1 LATGPKPVWRPL
13 PPAEELAVV
22 FGGIMPV
29 GRIVLKRISES
40 KKLPRLKTD
49 GARLLYT
56 WLLAHLDVNGC
67 FSGDAEVIKG
77 KIFTRL
83 KKSVKIVESYLKDLE
98 ECRLILRYENDG
110 DKYLIVPDFKEKQP
124 FINPDREAKP
134 SIPLPAQDL
143 LQTYSRLD
151 QEDSLLNESKSKSK
165 SKSES
170 KSSPS
175 QDPLKITFDWDK
187 KKFINIT
194 DEDKLRWRDA
204 YPSVNIDIEIRKA
217 VEWVLS
223 NPEKRKQK
231 WRSFLTRWFSRTQ
244 ERGGTKDGASSDKK
258 TFDPVDRA
266 INEAEERLRRDQH

>member
-1 LATGPKPVWRPL
+1 MVAKAIKFHDYQTIARKEDGSPRDEKPSTYLGKLTTWG
-13 PPAEELAVV
+13 AHGEHNGTMQE
-22 FGGIMPV
+22 PV
-29 GRIVLKRISES
+29 TNINK
-40 KKLPRLKTD
+40 
-49 GARLLYT
+49 
-56 WLLAHLDVNGC
+56 VN
-67 FSGDAEVIKG
+67 INK
-77 KIFTRL
+77 
-83 KKSVKIVESYLKDLE
+83 VKE
-98 ECRLILRYENDG
+98 G
-110 DKYLIVPDFKEKQP
+110 DK
-124 FINPDREAKP
+124 
-134 SIPLPAQDL
+134 
-143 LQTYSRLD
+143 
-151 QEDSLLNESKSKSK
+151 ESG
-165 SKSES
+165 
-170 KSSPS
+170 PS

>member
-1 LATGPKPVWRPL
+1 MLWKRVSTSRKVNRL
-13 PPAEELAVV
+13 S
-22 FGGIMPV
+22 
-29 GRIVLKRISES
+29 LK
-40 KKLPRLKTD
+40 
-49 GARLLYT
+49 AALLWT
-56 WLLAHLDVNGC
+56 WCQPHLDVEGYIE
-67 FSGDAEVIKG
+67 AEAD
-77 KIFTRL
+77 
-83 KKSVKIVESYLKDLE
+83 YLKYNVVPMRKD
-98 ECRLILRYENDG
+98 IKENDIPVLVQEIIDIGLWEAFKCNGVMVVREIKFNEMQSIKKNDEAPSLYTDKITPVEPQGNLGGSTVEPLANINKVNINKVKEG
-110 DKYLIVPDFKEKQP
+110 DK
-124 FINPDREAKP
+124 
-134 SIPLPAQDL
+134 
-143 LQTYSRLD
+143 
-151 QEDSLLNESKSKSK
+151 ESG
-165 SKSES
+165 
-170 KSSPS
+170 PS